1 MMDTRMSSRRCS
13 LGRSIMFSMLTTSV
27 GIAAFTIGATA
38 LVSEVDGRQMGG
50 GGRGD
55 GGVTHDYASPCAYQY
70 SRWQAT
76 RTAYWRDLYYV
87 CTTVSDAADESL
99 D

>member
-1 MMDTRMSSRRCS
+1 MLS
-13 LGRSIMFSMLTTSV
+13 MFTASV
-27 GIAAFTIGATA
+27 GIAAFTIGAA
-38 LVSEVDGRQMGG
+38 AFASEVDGRRVGGG

-55 GGVTHDYASPCAYQY
+55 GGAIHAYASPCAYQY

-76 RTAYWRDLYYV
+76 RSAYWRDLYYV
-87 CTTVSDAADESL
+87 CTTASDAADESL